1 MKSQKVIYE
10 TIILGSGPAGLT
22 AAIYAGRSRCCPLVI
37 HGRQPG
43 GQLTTTTQI
52 DNYPGFP
59 QGIDGNELMEN
70 MRFQAERFGATFVEG
85 DVTRAD
91 LQERPFRIYVDDQV
105 YRCLTLIVATG
116 ASPKLLGLGNEES
129 LYGRGVSVCAT
140 CDAFFYRDQEVVVV
154 GGGDTAM
161 EEAVFLTRFASKV
174 TVVHRR
180 DSLRAT
186 PVLAERALANRQ
198 IEFVWDAAVAEIL
211 NDEAGVTGVRL
222 RDVNTGEETELTCA
236 GLFIAIGHLPNTQ
249 LFQGQLEMDN
259 EGYILTRNGT
269 ETSMRGV
276 MAAGDVQDQQFR
288 QAITAAGSGCMAAIQ
303 AERYLDD
310 LPYDPTLSC
319 KKGICR
325 ETDTPVDLQMENSG
339 KKSA

>member
-1 MKSQKVIYE
+1 MTDHNLIYE

-37 HGRQPG
+37 KGRQPG

-52 DNYPGFP
+52 DNFPGFP
-59 QGIDGNELMEN
+59 QGIDGPDLMEN
-70 MRFQAERFGATFVEG
+70 MHRQAERFGANFVEG
-85 DVTRAD
+85 DVNRID
-91 LQERPFRIYVDDQV
+91 LRERPFRIYVEGQM
-105 YRCLTLIVATG
+105 YRSLTLIIASGAT
-116 ASPKLLGLGNEES
+116 PKLLGLGNEKA

-140 CDAFFYRDQEVVVV
+140 CDAFFYRDKQVVVV

-186 PVLAERALANRQ
+186 PVLAERALANKQ
-198 IEFVWDAAVAEIL
+198 IEFRWDSAITGIVA
-211 NDEAGVTGVRL
+211 DQAGVTGV
-222 RDVNTGEETELTCA
+222 VIKNVKTGQQANLECDGIFL
-236 GLFIAIGHLPNTQ
+236 AIGHKPNTD
-249 LFQGQLEMDN
+249 LFKGQLDMDD
-259 EGYILTRNGT
+259 EGYILTKNGT

-276 MAAGDVQDQQFR
+276 MAAGDVQDPQFR

-319 KKGICR
+319 KKGICMV
-325 ETDTPVDLQMENSG
+325 TPPAQTP
-339 KKSA
+339 